1 MLRPYSIRHMQVKNS
16 KRDNM
21 AEKKNIAI
29 IGAGVAGLSAAW
41 DLIRAGHSVT
51 VYEASDRVGGLA
63 AGFKDDK
70 WDWTLEKFYHHWFEG
85 DSEMLGLIEEIGHRD
100 KVIFKRPKTSFWVD
114 GEIVRSEIEPISVLM
129 LPMSLLGKLKFM
141 MGGAFVKLTPFWRQL
156 EQYTADAWMQK
167 WMGQEGY
174 ERFFKTLLVGK
185 FGQYYDKV
193 NMAWMWSRVQARS
206 LKLGNFEGGFQ
217 NFLDLLGEAI
227 TQKGATIC
235 LDARVDEIRHDD
247 QQTSLTVNGE
257 TRSYDTIISTTSPR
271 IMLKMTPQLQ
281 GTDYG
286 EKMASLQSI
295 GGLCV
300 VFALKHE
307 LMTDGTYWLNLPA
320 ESHDYHDNEFPYLAL
335 VEHTHFMDKSHYNGD
350 HIIYCGDYVT
360 PDHEYFQWSEEDLIE
375 HFLPSLQKVNPNFT
389 REWVRKS
396 WAFRAPYAQP
406 IPVVNHSQNLP
417 DLQTPLAGV
426 IWASMSQI
434 YPWDRGTNFSVEL
447 GRRVTRIVL
456 GQETR
461 IAAVI
466 E

>member
-1 MLRPYSIRHMQVKNS
+1 MT
-16 KRDNM
+16 
-21 AEKKNIAI
+21 EKQNIAI

-41 DLIRAGHSVT
+41 DLVRAGHNVT
-51 VYEASDRVGGLA
+51 IYEAGDRVGGLA

-85 DSEMLGLIEEIGHRD
+85 DSEMLDLIDEIGHSD

-114 GEIVRSEIEPISVLM
+114 GEVVRSEIEPISVLM
-129 LPMSLLGKLKFM
+129 LPMTLLGKLRFM
-141 MGGAFVKLTPFWRQL
+141 LGGAFVKFTPFWRQL
-156 EQYTADAWMQK
+156 EKQTAHEWMLK

-227 TQKGATIC
+227 TAKGAIIR
-235 LDARVDEIRHDD
+235 LNARVDEIRDD
-247 QQTSLTVNGE
+247 GQQTSLSVNGE
-257 TRSYDTIISTTSPR
+257 TIAYDTVISTTSPR

-281 GTDYG
+281 NTTYG
-286 EKMASLQSI
+286 DKMAALKSI

-307 LMTDGTYWLNLPA
+307 LMKDDTYWLNLPA
-320 ESHDYHDNEFPYLAL
+320 VSHDYHENEFPYLAL

-360 PDHEYFQWSEEDLIE
+360 PDHEYFQWSEADLIE
-375 HFLPSLQKVNPNFT
+375 HFLPSLAKVNPNFT
-389 REWVRKS
+389 REWVRDA

-406 IPVVNHSQNLP
+406 IPSVNHSQNLP
-417 DLQTPLAGV
+417 DLQTPLKGV

-447 GRRVTRIVL
+447 GRRVARIIMGL
-456 GQETR
+456 ETR
-461 IAAVI
+461 TTAVI